1 MRFKQAIQI
10 GDNVTDIMRL
20 PCIRGAFKYP
30 FNEPYNRFPL
40 RGHHPKKDEII
51 YCLRLGAVDDFAQK
65 GEWIC
70 EDYNGDWHILNN
82 KEYINLIQQDNE

>member
-1 MRFKQAIQI
+1 MKIVQAIQV

-30 FNEPYNRFPL
+30 INDPYNRFPL
-40 RGHHPKKDEII
+40 RGHLPEKDEVI
-51 YCLRLGAVDDFAQK
+51 YCLRQGVVDDFAQK

-70 EDYNGDWHILNN
+70 LDSDGQWFALSDADYR
-82 KEYINLIQQDNE
+82 KEVAP